1 MIKHLFKT
9 ALSLFGKLLIA
20 KFFAFVLSVTL
31 LMALSGL
38 IGSILTQFC
47 AFMLVV
53 VLLYSSAW
61 EIGDKDANMASIG
74 RRKRDALLGLKAGL
88 IAAVPDLAL
97 GIMLLLSKGGAISE
111 RFSVLY
117 SLLNCNYLP
126 LQQALLPPTLTA
138 AEQSWAGYVIMALTA
153 LIAPMCAAFGYAL
166 GLNRTSI
173 SEILFYHTPE
183 SRARHEERLKA
194 RRQKRRFHA

>member
-74 RRKRDALLGLKAGL
+74 RLKRDALLGLKAGL

-97 GIMLLLSKGGAISE
+97 GVLLLLSKGDVYAML
-111 RFSVLY
+111 RDNKML
-117 SLLNCNYLP
+117 
-126 LQQALLPPTLTA
+126 QALMA
-138 AEQSWAGYVIMALTA
+138 APLWRYFAEHPSSTEL
-153 LIAPMCAAFGYAL
+153 
-166 GLNRTSI
+166 
-173 SEILFYHTPE
+173 
-183 SRARHEERLKA
+183 
-194 RRQKRRFHA
+194 